1 MSKKNHF
8 FNNKPTNYLK
18 SHKFI
23 LFMLLLILLI
33 IIFFVNNDYIF
44 KIIEGNS
51 ACKFSGDEN
60 LKKDT
65 ENTTNKYRKEKAD
78 TGKTESK
85 LNNVEDANVDI

>member
-1 MSKKNHF
+1 
-8 FNNKPTNYLK
+8 
-18 SHKFI
+18 
-23 LFMLLLILLI
+23 LLLILLI

-65 ENTTNKYRKEKAD
+65 ENTSNKYRKEKAD

>member
-18 SHKFI
+18 SQKFI

-44 KIIEGNS
+44 KIIEGNTS
-51 ACKFSGDEN
+51 CKFSGDEN

-65 ENTTNKYRKEKAD
+65 ENKTNKYRKDKPD
-78 TGKTESK
+78 TSKTESK